1 MGQVT
6 QAIICLAMNVYFE
19 ARSEDTLGQLAIAEV
34 TLNRVESSKYPD
46 NVCDVVCQRK
56 QFSWTHDGKSDNPKN
71 QKAWEKAQRIALFAI
86 TSDNRIVG
94 DDVTHYHATYVQPY
108 WTSSYDPVRT
118 IGKHVFYKQKS

>member
-1 MGQVT
+1 VGQVT

-19 ARSEDTLGQLAIAEV
+19 ARSEDYRGQLAIAEV

-46 NVCDVVCQRK
+46 NVCDVVWQRK
-56 QFSWTHDGKSDNPKN
+56 QFSWTHDGKSDNPKDK
-71 QKAWEKAQRIALFAI
+71 KAWEIAQRIALFAM
-86 TSDNRIVG
+86 TTTNKIVG

-108 WTSSYDPVRT
+108 WTSSYDAVRT